1 MAVVARNHHYVPQGY
16 LAGFTDTGTRDGK
29 LYVFDLWTGST
40 FWTRPR
46 NVAAERDFNRVEIDG
61 QDPDF
66 LEKGLGAL
74 LEDKAALAIRKI
86 AQEQTF
92 TGDDDLTYVI
102 NLLCL
107 LVVRNPRARRSLAS
121 AKRQAAKLIGE
132 MLVSDKKIWEHH
144 IRKARGAGYVS
155 GPDVSF
161 ERMKAFVDGG
171 KYTIEVAMHAL
182 IRTELNIFD
191 DILRCLGARVWS
203 LLNAA
208 SGAPDFITC
217 DHPVTL
223 VFKDPKGKGPIGVG
237 LHQTELVFPITSR
250 HAFLGV
256 YENPMKPVVS
266 VTPMGVA
273 AMNTRVIRHAD
284 RQLYSRDP
292 IVSVLKN
299 GEATTFELQPSNPL
313 RGTGGKRHK
322 SPPSAGR

>member
-1 MAVVARNHHYVPQGY
+1 MASVARNHHYVPQGY

-29 LYVFDLWTGST
+29 LHVFDLSTGSS
-40 FWTRPR
+40 FQTRPR

-66 LEKGLGAL
+66 LEKSLGAL
-74 LEDKAALAIRKI
+74 LEDKTTLAIRRI
-86 AQEQTF
+86 AQAQKF
-92 TGDDDLTYVI
+92 TGDDDFTYVI

-121 AKRQAAKLIGE
+121 AKRQSAKIIGE

-144 IRKARGAGYVS
+144 NRKAREAGYVS

-161 ERMKAFVDGG
+161 EQMKAFIDGG
-171 KYTIEVAMHAL
+171 EYTIEVDTHAL
-182 IRTELNIFD
+182 VRTELSVFD

-208 SGAPDFITC
+208 PDAPDFITC

-223 VFKDPKGKGPIGVG
+223 VFKDPNSEGPIGVG
-237 LHQTELVFPITSR
+237 LHETELVFPIIPR

-256 YENPMKPVVS
+256 YENPLKPVVS
-266 VTPMGVA
+266 VKPKDVA

-284 RQLYSRDP
+284 RQLYSREP
-292 IVSVLKN
+292 VITVLKN
-299 GEATTFELQPSNPL
+299 GEPTTFEL
-313 RGTGGKRHK
+313 
-322 SPPSAGR
+322 